1 MGLFLE
7 EECGFDEVVFDKTV
21 VESSFAVRFGLVC
34 SDYYLR
40 GIFNAL
46 GMGGMLL
53 GSFAVGVLS
62 DRFGR

>member
-1 MGLFLE
+1 ME
-7 EECGFDEVVFDKTV
+7 QCDKTELV
-21 VESSFAVRFGLVC
+21 YDKSVRESTFVTRFGLVC
-34 SDYYLR
+34 TDYYLT
-40 GIFNAL
+40 GIFDAL